1 MSGKSWRGRALWVLA
16 YSLPVLVLAIF
27 VFFSFAEVSVPY
39 WPGDETLE
47 LDDHLHSVESFPLSY
62 SDGAQVGRRIPGFT
76 LELLQGRVVTSD
88 ELVAEGKPTFL
99 FFWATT

>member
-47 LDDHLHSVESFPLSY
+47 LDDHLHIVESFPLSS
-62 SDGAQVGRRIPGFT
+62 SDGAQVGSRIPGFT
-76 LELLQGRVVTSD
+76 LELFEGRVVTSD